1 MSNAV
6 ILMQSRSGSSMVA
19 GIFAAH
25 GFWYGESYDK
35 AGYPTFENVDVK
47 DAIKA
52 NKDKITRGE
61 FCQPFDPCFYPEY
74 EPWFWKGPVEVYPC
88 FENFGAQTILVR
100 RNARANVDALMA
112 RHPGGDRDY
121 ARSLYVKR
129 HNLMDEV
136 GGIDVYSDEIIAG
149 DYTSIKLA
157 LNACDVEFNPELAKS
172 VIRPDMWH
180 HSA

>member
-1 MSNAV
+1 MPNAV

-25 GFWYGESYDK
+25 GFWYGESYDG
-35 AGYPTFENVDVK
+35 AGYQTYENCEVK
-47 DAIKA
+47 DAIRA
-52 NKDKITRGE
+52 NKFTSGE
-61 FCQPFDPCFYPEY
+61 FCEPFETNFYPER

-88 FENFGAQTILVR
+88 FEHFGAQTILVR
-100 RNARANVDALMA
+100 RNAAANIEALMA
-112 RHPGGDRDY
+112 RHPGGDRDF

-136 GGIDVYSDEIIAG
+136 GGINVYTDQIIGG
-149 DYTSIKLA
+149 DYTSIELA
-157 LNACDVEFNPELAKS
+157 LNACDVKFDKGLAES
-172 VIRPDMWH
+172 VIRPEMWH